1 MPTSSGYPYPS
12 DNWIPKDQRTTMQN
26 PPEGLIVERAELPEH
41 LSSEPDNTALYI
53 SKGMEHSTSMA
64 KTRFVLPYC
73 GGAVRSHAI
82 VALTASAIRIDRQRS
97 WKMLHTMAA
106 AGDEQAVAVLKALS
120 GFTLD

>member
-1 MPTSSGYPYPS
+1 
-12 DNWIPKDQRTTMQN
+12 MQ
-26 PPEGLIVERAELPEH
+26 
-41 LSSEPDNTALYI
+41 
-53 SKGMEHSTSMA
+53 

-73 GGAVRSHAI
+73 DGAVRSHAI
-82 VALTASAIRIDRQRS
+82 VALTASAIMVDRQRS